1 MPYLGECAA
10 LGAAVCWAMTAI
22 AYAKAG
28 RVIGS
33 EAVNG
38 SRLLLAVFFLSSLM
52 IVSGVGPWPWEMDTY
67 PLFMLSL
74 SGLIGLA
81 LGDAALFHSYL
92 IIGPRLGMLMMSL
105 WPAVAAVLGYFV
117 LGEQLSSTSL
127 LGMTLTM
134 ASVTWVALERRK
146 NTDENFQEEPE
157 AREQSKADG
166 DDEDEKQ
173 WSPRMRLFGF
183 VCALIG
189 VLGQAVGIVVAKVAM
204 LGSKEMG
211 LEPVDP
217 LPATLTR
224 MLVATIA
231 IWAVILLRRKG
242 GAICRGLIFGGRLK
256 IMIFG
261 SFVGPFI
268 GVWLSLVAGLKTEL
282 GIAGTLMATSPIW
295 VIPLSIIFEK
305 ETVSIRAWVGA
316 VVAFLG
322 VSLLFVS

>member
-1 MPYLGECAA
+1 
-10 LGAAVCWAMTAI
+10 MTAI

-38 SRLLLAVFFLSSLM
+38 SRLLLAVFFLSGLLWISDM
-52 IVSGVGPWPWEMDTY
+52 GPWPWEMDGY
-67 PLFMLSL
+67 PFMMLAL

-117 LGEQLSSTSL
+117 LGERLSVWSI
-127 LGMTLTM
+127 LGMALTTG
-134 ASVTWVALERRK
+134 SVTWVALERQK
-146 NTDENFQEEPE
+146 C
-157 AREQSKADG
+157 K
-166 DDEDEKQ
+166 DEDTKPDQE
-173 WSPRMRLFGF
+173 SENHSASMAPRTRLFGF
-183 VCALIG
+183 LCALIG
-189 VLGQAVGIVVAKVAM
+189 VLGQALGIVVAKVAM
-204 LGSKEMG
+204 LGSVERN
-211 LEPVDP
+211 LAPIDP

-224 MLVATIA
+224 MSVATVA
-231 IWAVILLRRKG
+231 IWAVILLRGKG
-242 GAICRGLIFGGRLK
+242 PAICRGLLFGGRLK
-256 IMIFG
+256 MMIFG

-282 GIAGTLMATSPIW
+282 GVAGTLMATSPIW
-295 VIPLSIIFEK
+295 VIPLSILFEK
-305 ETVSIRAWVGA
+305 EQVSIRAWLGA
-316 VVAFLG
+316 VVAFVG

>member
-1 MPYLGECAA
+1 MPYLGESAA

-22 AYAKAG
+22 AYSKAG
-28 RVIGS
+28 RDLGS

-38 SRLLLAVFFLSSLM
+38 SRLLHAVFFLSSHML
-52 IVSGVGPWPWEMDTY
+52 ISGVGPWPWEMDSY

-105 WPAVAAVLGYFV
+105 WPAVAAVLGFFV
-117 LGEQLSSTSL
+117 LGEKLSTGSII
-127 LGMTLTM
+127 GMTLTM
-134 ASVTWVALERRK
+134 GSVTWVALERRRK
-146 NTDENFQEEPE
+146 DECEPVEEVVSSCPSPDDKE
-157 AREQSKADG
+157 ALSEDG
-166 DDEDEKQ
+166 T
-173 WSPRMRLFGF
+173 SSRMRLFGF
-183 VCALIG
+183 VCALVG
-189 VLGQAVGIVVAKVAM
+189 VLGQAIGIVVAKVAM
-204 LGSKEMG
+204 LGSAELG
-211 LEPVDP
+211 LKPVDP
-217 LPATLTR
+217 LAATLTR

-231 IWAVILLRRKG
+231 IWAVILLRGKG
-242 GAICRGLIFGGRLK
+242 GPICRGLLFGGRLK

-316 VVAFLG
+316 VVAFVG

>member
-1 MPYLGECAA
+1 MPFLGESAA

-38 SRLLLAVFFLSSLM
+38 SRLLLAVLFLSILM
-52 IVSGVGPWPWEMDTY
+52 VISGVGPWPWEMDSY
-67 PLFMLSL
+67 PLFMLAL

-105 WPAVAAVLGYFV
+105 WPAVAAVLGFFI
-117 LGEQLSSTSL
+117 LGEKLSTLSIV
-127 LGMTLTM
+127 GMTLTM
-134 ASVTWVALERRK
+134 GSVTWVALERRK
-146 NTDENFQEEPE
+146 TEQNAENEADPDVVNVGDQEDATVEI
-157 AREQSKADG
+157 S
-166 DDEDEKQ
+166 
-173 WSPRMRLFGF
+173 SRMRLFGF

-189 VLGQAVGIVVAKVAM
+189 VLGQAIGIVVAKVAM
-204 LGSKEMG
+204 LGSVEMG
-211 LEPVDP
+211 LAPVDP

-224 MLVATIA
+224 MLVATVV
-231 IWAVILLRRKG
+231 IWAAILLRGKG
-242 GAICRGLIFGGRLK
+242 GPICRNLLFGGRLK

-268 GVWLSLVAGLKTEL
+268 GVWLSLVAGLNTEL

-305 ETVSIRAWVGA
+305 EKVSIRAWVGA